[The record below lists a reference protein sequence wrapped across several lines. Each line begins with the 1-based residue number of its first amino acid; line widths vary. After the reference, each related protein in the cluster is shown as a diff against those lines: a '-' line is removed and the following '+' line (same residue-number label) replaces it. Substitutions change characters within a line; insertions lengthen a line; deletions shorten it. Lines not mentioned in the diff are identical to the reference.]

1 MNTGNITTYLTD
13 HLAGSV
19 AALELLD
26 HLVALR
32 EGKGDVEEIQSLK
45 AEVEADQQLL
55 QHLLGRFGVNES
67 TVKKAGAWVAE
78 KALMVKVKAGNGD
91 LGLLEAL
98 EVLVLGIEGK
108 LRLWRA
114 LECVDIGLNLPELQ
128 TAAAN
133 QIQRVETLRRQA
145 ACRAFLSSES

>member
-19 AALELLD
+19 AALELLN
-26 HLVALR
+26 HLIALH
-32 EGKGDVEEIQSLK
+32 EGRGDMIEIQNLK
-45 AEVEADQQLL
+45 TEVEADQQLL
-55 QHLLGRFGVNES
+55 QDLLGRFGVDENAI
-67 TVKKAGAWVAE
+67 KKAGAWMAE

-108 LRLWRA
+108 LRLWHS
-114 LECVDIGLNLPELQ
+114 LECVDIGLNLPQLQ
-128 TAAAN
+128 AAAAN

-145 ACRAFLSSES
+145 ARKAFWTEDS